1 MVEEG
6 LSCGEHK
13 VCLEITE
20 VCRYACIYGG
30 MEGGRE
36 KGTERGKE
44 RQTDFYN
51 IK

>member
-36 KGTERGKE
+36 KGMERGKE